1 MRIRMILAVLA
12 VFCLSAP
19 VWAADEVTVASP
31 DGRVQFRLST
41 DAKGN
46 LAYTVTFAQKPVIE
60 LSAIGIVVDQANL
73 AEGVEFGKAESYKVN
88 QTYPWNGAH
97 STAVDNCNGVKV
109 ALIHRQSRT
118 AYTLEIRSYNDGIAF
133 RHVVPGEGLRTPDEA
148 TAFRLPEGSTLWYHD
163 LEDHYEGTYVTKG
176 LRAVPPGGYLA
187 PPVTI
192 QLPQGAGYAAIT
204 EGALV
209 NYSGMG
215 LQSDGDGTLYARLAH
230 AIPPSYPF
238 RLRFAQDVE
247 RLKKPAVIPG
257 TITTPWRVVMVG
269 ADLNALVNCDIVHNV
284 APPPDPKLFPDGLKT
299 KWVGTGRS
307 LWADLDG
314 RIDTIE
320 GMKEFA
326 RMAASLGL
334 EYNLLE
340 GFWSSWP
347 ESTLKEVVDYSRE
360 RGVGVVIWR
369 NRNQLRTPESRRD
382 FFAMCRRTGVAG
394 AKIDFFDSEHKE
406 LIDLYEEILKVA
418 AENQILIDFHGAN
431 KPTGNERTWPN
442 LIGMEGI
449 RGMESRPPWALQDVT
464 LPFARMLAG
473 LADYTPMIFGGVKLG
488 DTTWPHQIA
497 NAILLQAPFL
507 VFAAHPASILANP
520 AVDVI
525 KSIPSTWDETVVL
538 PVSEIGGVA
547 AFARRKGNTWFL
559 AVNNGPVGKTVRV
572 DLTFLKQG
580 SYASTLLRDQP
591 EADDVK
597 VEHVTL
603 GAADSLYIKMRSG
616 GGFVGR
622 FTK

>member
-12 VFCLSAP
+12 VFGLSVS
-19 VWAADEVTVASP
+19 VWAADEVAVASP

-46 LAYTVTFAQKPVIE
+46 LVYTVTFAQKPVIE
-60 LSAIGIVVDQANL
+60 LSVIGIVVDKANL
-73 AEGVEFGKAESYKVN
+73 AGGVEFGKAESYKVN

-109 ALIHRQSRT
+109 ALTHRQSRT
-118 AYTLEIRSYNDGIAF
+118 AYTLEIRAYNDGIAF
-133 RHVVPGEGLRTPDEA
+133 RHVVPGEGPRTPDEA
-148 TAFRLPEGSTLWYHD
+148 TAFRLPGGSTLWYHD
-163 LEDHYEGTYVTKG
+163 LEDHYEGTYVRKG
-176 LRAVPPGGYLA
+176 LAAVPAGGYLA

-215 LQSDGDGTLYARLAH
+215 LQSDGAGTLYARLAH

-238 RLRFAQDVE
+238 RLRYAQDVE
-247 RLKKPAVIPG
+247 RLKKPAVVTG
-257 TITTPWRVVMVG
+257 TITTPWRVVMAG

-284 APPPDPKLFPDGLKT
+284 APPPDPKLFPDGLNT
-299 KWVGTGRS
+299 KWVRTGRS

-326 RMAASLGL
+326 RMAASLGF

-360 RGVGVVIWR
+360 RGVGIVIWR
-369 NRNQLRTPESRRD
+369 HSNQLRTPESRRD

-406 LIDLYEEILKVA
+406 LIDLYVELLKLA
-418 AENQILIDFHGAN
+418 AENQMVIDFHGCN

-449 RGMESRPPWALQDVT
+449 RGMENRPPWALQDVT

-473 LADYTPMIFGGVKLG
+473 LADYTPMIFGGARLG
-488 DTTWPHQIA
+488 DTTWPHQIV

-507 VFAAHPASILANP
+507 VFVANPVNILANP

-538 PVSEIGGVA
+538 PVSEIGDVA
-547 AFARRKGNTWFL
+547 AFARRKGTMWFL

-580 SYASTLLRDQP
+580 SYASTLLRDQA

-603 GAADSLYIKMRSG
+603 GASDSLYIKMRSG

-622 FTK
+622 FTR

>member
-1 MRIRMILAVLA
+1 
-12 VFCLSAP
+12 
-19 VWAADEVTVASP
+19 VASP
-31 DGRVQFRLST
+31 DGRVQFRLSS

-60 LSAIGIVVDQANL
+60 LSAIGIVVDKANL
-73 AEGVEFGKAESYKVN
+73 AEGVEFGKAEPYKVN

-97 STAVDNCNGVKV
+97 STAADNCNGVKV
-109 ALIHRQSRT
+109 ALTHRQSRT
-118 AYTLEIRSYNDGIAF
+118 AYTLEIRAYNDGIAF
-133 RHVVPGEGLRTPDEA
+133 RHVVPGEGLRVPDEA
-148 TAFRLPEGSTLWYHD
+148 TAFRLPAGSTLWYHD
-163 LEDHYEGTYVTKG
+163 LEDHYEGTYVRKG
-176 LRAVPPGGYLA
+176 LAAVPPGGWLA
-187 PPVTI
+187 PPVTF

-204 EGALV
+204 EGALR

-215 LQSDGDGTLYARLAH
+215 LESDGAGTLYARLSH
-230 AIPPSYPF
+230 AIPASYPF
-238 RLRFAQDVE
+238 RLRYAKDIE
-247 RLKKPAVIPG
+247 RLKKPAAITG
-257 TITTPWRVVMVG
+257 TITTPWRVVMAG

-284 APPPDPKLFPDGLKT
+284 AAPPDPKLFPDGLKT
-299 KWVGTGRS
+299 KWVRTGRA
-307 LWADLDG
+307 LWSYLDG
-314 RIDTIE
+314 GNNTPD
-320 GMKEFA
+320 GVKEFA
-326 RMAASLGL
+326 RMAAALGF

-360 RGVGVVIWR
+360 RGVGTVIWR
-369 NRNQLRTPESRRD
+369 HSNQLRTPESRRE

-394 AKIDFFDSEHKE
+394 AKIDFFDHEHKE
-406 LIDLYEEILKVA
+406 LIDLYEEILKLA
-418 AENQILIDFHGAN
+418 AENQMLIDFHGCN

-442 LIGMEGI
+442 LIGLEGI
-449 RGMESRPPWALQDVT
+449 RGMEGRPPWAQGDVT

-473 LADYTPMIFGGVKLG
+473 LADYTPMHFGALKMG

-507 VFAAHPASILANP
+507 VFAAHPANILANP

-538 PVSEIGGVA
+538 PLSQIGDVA
-547 AFARRKGNTWFL
+547 AFARRKGDTWFL

-580 SYASTLLRDQP
+580 SYQSTLLRDQP
-591 EADDVK
+591 EAESVK
-597 VEHVTL
+597 IEHVTL
-603 GAADSLYIKMRSG
+603 RQADSLYISMRSG

-622 FTK
+622 FTR

>member
-12 VFCLSAP
+12 VFGLSVP
-19 VWAADEVTVASP
+19 VWAADEVAVASP

-60 LSAIGIVVDQANL
+60 LSAIGIVVDKANL
-73 AEGVEFGKAESYKVN
+73 AEGVEFGRAESYKVN

-109 ALIHRQSRT
+109 ALTHRQSRT
-118 AYTLEIRSYNDGIAF
+118 AYTLEIRAYNDGIAF
-133 RHVVPGEGLRTPDEA
+133 RHVVPGEGPRTPDEG
-148 TAFRLPEGSTLWYHD
+148 TAFRLPAGSTLWYHD
-163 LEDHYEGTYVTKG
+163 LEDHYEGTYVRKG
-176 LRAVPPGGYLA
+176 LAAVPPGGYLA

-215 LQSDGDGTLYARLAH
+215 LQSDGAGTLYARLAH

-238 RLRFAQDVE
+238 RLRYAQDVE
-247 RLKKPAVIPG
+247 RLKKPAVVTG

-269 ADLNALVNCDIVHNV
+269 PDLNALVNCDIVHNV
-284 APPPDPKLFPDGLKT
+284 APPPDPKLFPDGLNT
-299 KWVGTGRS
+299 KWVRTGRS

-369 NRNQLRTPESRRD
+369 NRNQLRTLESRRD

-520 AVDVI
+520 AVEVI

-538 PVSEIGGVA
+538 PVSEIGDVA

-591 EADDVK
+591 EADDVRI
-597 VEHVTL
+597 EHVTL

>member
-1 MRIRMILAVLA
+1 MHIRMILAVLA
-12 VFCLSAP
+12 ASYLSVPAG
-19 VWAADEVTVASP
+19 AADEVTVASP
-31 DGRVQFRLST
+31 DGRVQFRLSS

-46 LAYTVTFAQKPVIE
+46 LAYTVTLAQKPVIE
-60 LSAIGIVVDQANL
+60 LSAMGIIVDQANL
-73 AEGVEFGKAESYKVN
+73 AEGVEFGKAEPYKVN

-97 STAVDNCNGVKV
+97 STATDNCNGVKV
-109 ALIHRQSRT
+109 ALTHRQSRT
-118 AYTLEIRSYNDGIAF
+118 AYTLEIRAYNDGIAF
-133 RHVVPGEGLRTPDEA
+133 RHVVPGEGPRTPDEA

-163 LEDHYEGTYVTKG
+163 LEDHYEGTYVRKG
-176 LRAVPPGGYLA
+176 LRAVPPGGWLA
-187 PPVTI
+187 PPVTF
-192 QLPQGAGYAAIT
+192 QLPQGAGYASIA
-204 EGALV
+204 EGALR

-215 LQSDGDGTLYARLAH
+215 LQADGAGMLYARLAH
-230 AIPPSYPF
+230 SIPASYPF
-238 RLRFAQDVE
+238 RLRYAQDVE
-247 RLKKPAVIPG
+247 RLKKPAAITG
-257 TITTPWRVVMVG
+257 TITTPWRVVMIG

-284 APPPDPKLFPDGLKT
+284 AAPPDPKLFPDGLKT
-299 KWVGTGRS
+299 KWVRTGRA
-307 LWADLDG
+307 LWSYLDG
-314 RIDTIE
+314 GNNTPD

-326 RMAASLGL
+326 RMASALGF

-347 ESTLKEVVDYSRE
+347 ESTLKELVDYSRE

-369 NRNQLRTPESRRD
+369 HSNQLRTPESRRE
-382 FFAMCRRTGVAG
+382 FFAMCHRTGVAG
-394 AKIDFFDSEHKE
+394 AKIDFFDHEHKD
-406 LIDLYEEILKVA
+406 LIDLYEELLKLA
-418 AENQILIDFHGAN
+418 AENQMVIDFHGCN

-449 RGMESRPPWALQDVT
+449 RGMESRPPWALQEVT

-473 LADYTPMIFGGVKLG
+473 LADYTPMHFGGVKLG

-507 VFAAHPASILANP
+507 VFAAHPANILANP

-538 PVSEIGGVA
+538 PVSQIGDVA
-547 AFARRKGNTWFL
+547 AFARRKGDTWFL

-580 SYASTLLRDQP
+580 SWVSTLVRDQP
-591 EADDVK
+591 EADSVK
-597 VEHVTL
+597 IEHLTL
-603 GAADSLYIKMRSG
+603 RPADSLYISMRSG

-622 FTK
+622 FTR

>member
-1 MRIRMILAVLA
+1 MILAVLA
-12 VFCLSAP
+12 VFGLSVP
-19 VWAADEVTVASP
+19 VWAADEVAVASP

-60 LSAIGIVVDQANL
+60 LSAIGIVVDKANL

-109 ALIHRQSRT
+109 ALTHRQSRT
-118 AYTLEIRSYNDGIAF
+118 AYTLEIRAYNDGIAF
-133 RHVVPGEGLRTPDEA
+133 RHVVPGEGPRTPDEA
-148 TAFRLPEGSTLWYHD
+148 TAFRLPGGSTLWYHD
-163 LEDHYEGTYVTKG
+163 LEDHYEGTYVRKG
-176 LRAVPPGGYLA
+176 LAAVPAGGYLA

-215 LQSDGDGTLYARLAH
+215 LQSDGAGTLYARLAH

-238 RLRFAQDVE
+238 RLRYAQDVE
-247 RLKKPAVIPG
+247 RLKKPAVVTG
-257 TITTPWRVVMVG
+257 TITTPWRVVMAG

-284 APPPDPKLFPDGLKT
+284 APPPDPKLFPDGLNT
-299 KWVGTGRS
+299 KWVRTGRS
-307 LWADLDG
+307 LWSYIDG
-314 RIDTIE
+314 GERTPE
-320 GMKEFA
+320 GVKEFVK
-326 RMAASLGL
+326 MAASLGF

-360 RGVGVVIWR
+360 RGVGIVIWR
-369 NRNQLRTPESRRD
+369 HSNQLRTPESRRD

-406 LIDLYEEILKVA
+406 LIDLYAELLKLA
-418 AENQILIDFHGAN
+418 AENQMVIDFHGCN

-449 RGMESRPPWALQDVT
+449 RGMENRPPWALQDVT

-473 LADYTPMIFGGVKLG
+473 LADYTPMIFGGARLG
-488 DTTWPHQIA
+488 DTTWPHQIV

-507 VFAAHPASILANP
+507 VFVANPVNILANP

-538 PVSEIGGVA
+538 PVSEIGDVA
-547 AFARRKGNTWFL
+547 AFARRKGTMWFL

-580 SYASTLLRDQP
+580 SYASTLLRDQA

-603 GAADSLYIKMRSG
+603 GASDSLYIKMRSG

-622 FTK
+622 FTR

>member
-1 MRIRMILAVLA
+1 MILAVLA
-12 VFCLSAP
+12 VFGLCAP
-19 VWAADEVTVASP
+19 VWAADEVAVASP

-60 LSAIGIVVDQANL
+60 LSVIGIVVDKANL
-73 AEGVEFGKAESYKVN
+73 AEGVEFGKAESYKMN

-109 ALIHRQSRT
+109 ALTHRQSRT
-118 AYTLEIRSYNDGIAF
+118 AYTLEIRAYNDGIAF
-133 RHVVPGEGLRTPDEA
+133 RHVVPGEGPRTPDEA
-148 TAFRLPEGSTLWYHD
+148 TAFRLPAGSTLWYHD
-163 LEDHYEGTYVTKG
+163 LEDHYEGTYVRKG
-176 LRAVPPGGYLA
+176 LAAVPPGGYLA

-215 LQSDGDGTLYARLAH
+215 LQSDGAGTLYARLAH

-238 RLRFAQDVE
+238 RLRYAQDVE
-247 RLKKPAVIPG
+247 RLKKPAVVTG
-257 TITTPWRVVMVG
+257 TITTPWRVVMAG

-284 APPPDPKLFPDGLKT
+284 AAPPDPKLFPDGLKT
-299 KWVGTGRS
+299 KWVRTGRS
-307 LWADLDG
+307 LWSYIDG
-314 RIDTIE
+314 GDRTPE
-320 GMKEFA
+320 GVKEFVK
-326 RMAASLGL
+326 MAASLGF

-369 NRNQLRTPESRRD
+369 HSNQLRTLESRRD

-406 LIDLYEEILKVA
+406 LIDLYAELLKLA
-418 AENQILIDFHGAN
+418 AENQMVIDFHGCN

-449 RGMESRPPWALQDVT
+449 RGMENRPPWALQDVT

-473 LADYTPMIFGGVKLG
+473 LADYTPMIFGGVRLG
-488 DTTWPHQIA
+488 DTTWPHQIV

-507 VFAAHPASILANP
+507 VFVANPVNILANP

-538 PVSEIGGVA
+538 PVSEIGDVA
-547 AFARRKGNTWFL
+547 AFARRKGTMWFL